1 MRGVNPL
8 VWGMVLRP
16 YFPQSWNKQGYRGC
30 VVQSDGNNIVL
41 NPASRRELKQ
51 LLTAW
56 ERVRDPWV
64 RHTMLQLMADL
75 ADKAQRGVAPQ
86 SEKA

>member
-1 MRGVNPL
+1 M
-8 VWGMVLRP
+8 
-16 YFPQSWNKQGYRGC
+16 
-30 VVQSDGNNIVL
+30 QSDGNNIVL

-75 ADKAQRGVAPQ
+75 ADKPQRGVAPQ